1 MLACQKR
8 LILEPPEGVSWA
20 SKMVLN
26 PAMIQ
31 HPVRTNE
38 VHMLFRATGQSPEKQ
53 IPGKP
58 MPYPL
63 SLGYAISRDSGFTW
77 EADFS
82 VPAFAPA
89 LKYNADE
96 LFIKDIAS
104 LNNKNIGIVKDYA
117 FIDVLKEKNPL
128 ISIINVKNTKEGL
141 ERVSSGELFGYID
154 ALPTI
159 GYAIQRYSYFDL
171 KIAGKLESNIM
182 LSIASRSDEPLLN
195 TIMQKSLD
203 SIPEEQKR
211 TLIEKWIEIKV
222 TQEFDYKLLWQ
233 ISAVFLLIV
242 LIILYKNRAVMI
254 LNKDL
259 LKARYEIEEQ
269 QSMVNKYV
277 LILTTDTKGI
287 ITDVNEAY
295 CKATG
300 YTKDELIGQK
310 HTLIRH
316 SDISENFFEEL
327 WNTIINNEIW
337 SGEIKSL
344 KKDGSTIW
352 FNMYIEPIINAGNKI
367 GYRAISEDITD
378 KKRIEEL
385 SITDK
390 LTGLY
395 NRMKLDEIMQI
406 KIEGFKRYKMSFSII
421 ILDIDDFKK
430 VNDTFGHDIGDKVL
444 KTIAFIMQK
453 NLRVS
458 DIVGRW
464 GGEEFLI
471 LCENTNITQAQ
482 IVAENLRKII
492 EKTNFDIVK
501 NKTVSLGV
509 SEFTESDNAHTIF
522 KRVDDALY
530 KAKNSGKNKTV
541 IL

>member
-1 MLACQKR
+1 MNIPSRIGSMNFTKPYV
-8 LILEPPEGVSWA
+8 LEPFVIA
-20 SKMVLN
+20 TK
-26 PAMIQ
+26 
-31 HPVRTNE
+31 TDK
-38 VHMLFRATGQSPEKQ
+38 LF
-53 IPGKP
+53 
-58 MPYPL
+58 
-63 SLGYAISRDSGFTW
+63 
-77 EADFS
+77 
-82 VPAFAPA
+82 V
-89 LKYNADE
+89 
-96 LFIKDIAS
+96 KDIQVLS
-104 LNNKNIGIVKDYA
+104 NKKIGIVKDYA

-352 FNMYIEPIINAGNKI
+352 FNIYIEPIIKAAGNKI

-482 IVAENLRKII
+482 IVAENLRKTI